1 LLVRQLCCRVSAVL
15 FFLGLMKKNQS
26 LMALTLSLI
35 AGTVSAAMSLT
46 STDIRPGLA
55 IPVAHIYTRCG
66 GENISPNLAW
76 SGAPSGTM
84 SFVLTMIDVD
94 VKPDEWSHWIVVG
107 LPAASNSLLRG
118 AQSLP
123 GGAKAIASNFGD
135 AAYDGPCPPKGT
147 GVHHYQFTVWAL
159 PTTSI
164 SLLPDQ
170 KATTLT
176 ALLSRQALDRASLV
190 GLVTAAQD

>member
-1 LLVRQLCCRVSAVL
+1 
-15 FFLGLMKKNQS
+15 MKKNQS

-94 VKPDEWSHWIVVG
+94 VKPAEWSHWIVVG
-107 LPAASNSLLRG
+107 LPAASNSLPRG

-159 PTTSI
+159 PTATI
-164 SLLPDQ
+164 SLRPDE

-176 ALLSRQALDRASLV
+176 ALLSRQALDRASLI
-190 GLVTAAQD
+190 GLVTASQD